1 MQLEIATN
9 PIIDA
14 FARNADINPFNI
26 VIGLALAVLVSAML
40 ATFLRGH
47 K

>member
-14 FARNADINPFNI
+14 FARNADINPFSI
-26 VIGLALAVLVSAML
+26 VGGILLAAIVAAML

-47 K
+47 